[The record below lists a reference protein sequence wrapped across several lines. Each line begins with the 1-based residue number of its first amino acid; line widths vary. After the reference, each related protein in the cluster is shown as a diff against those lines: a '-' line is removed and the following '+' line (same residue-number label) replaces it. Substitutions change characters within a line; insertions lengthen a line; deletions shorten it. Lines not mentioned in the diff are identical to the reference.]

1 MDWPVLEALPPDE
14 RRTLAAGLRR
24 RAYRRDEV
32 IFHQGD
38 PADTLHL
45 IAAGHAGV
53 RVTLPGGEF
62 VVVAIFGPGDAFGEL
77 ALVGEPRP
85 RGATITALERCETLS
100 LGRDEFERLRTA
112 YPGVDRFLVDLLA
125 RRVEKLNTLLTE
137 ALFVP
142 AERRVLR
149 RILELCELYP
159 ADGQGIVIPVTQETL
174 ASLAGT
180 TRPTANQVLRRL
192 VAGGMVTVSRSQI
205 VVLDRAGLHRRAGQ
219 AG

>member
-1 MDWPVLEALPPDE
+1 MEWPVLASLPPDE

-32 IFHQGD
+32 IVHQGD

-45 IAAGHAGV
+45 IAAGHASV
-53 RVTLPGGEF
+53 RVTMPGGEY
-62 VVVAIFGPGDAFGEL
+62 VVVAILGPGDAFGEH
-77 ALVGEPRP
+77 ALVSGPQS
-85 RGATITALERCETLS
+85 RGATVVALDRCETLS
-100 LGRDEFERLRTA
+100 LGRNEFERLRTA

-125 RRVEKLNTLLTE
+125 RRVDKLNIYLLE

-149 RILELCELYP
+149 RLLELCELYP

-192 VAGGMVTVSRSQI
+192 VAAGIVKVSRSQV
-205 VVLDRAGLHRRAGQ
+205 VVLNRAGLHQRTGQ

>member
-1 MDWPVLEALPPDE
+1 MSLPWS
-14 RRTLAAGLRR
+14 
-24 RAYRRDEV
+24 
-32 IFHQGD
+32 D
-38 PADTLHL
+38 PS
-45 IAAGHAGV
+45 
-53 RVTLPGGEF
+53 P
-62 VVVAIFGPGDAFGEL
+62 
-77 ALVGEPRP
+77 GEPRWS
-85 RGATITALERCETLS
+85 RWNDAETLS

-112 YPGVDRFLVDLLA
+112 YPGVDRFLIDLLA
-125 RRVEKLNTLLTE
+125 RRVDRLNTYLLE

-149 RILELCELYP
+149 RLLELCELYP

-192 VAGGMVTVSRSQI
+192 VAIGIVTVSRSQI
-205 VVLDRAGLHRRAGQ
+205 VVLNRASLQERAGQ

>member
-1 MDWPVLEALPPDE
+1 MDWPVLASLPPDE

-32 IFHQGD
+32 IVHQGD
-38 PADTLHL
+38 PANTLHL
-45 IAAGHAGV
+45 IAAGHASV

-62 VVVAIFGPGDAFGEL
+62 VVVGILGSGDAFGER
-77 ALVGEPRP
+77 ALVGEPNS
-85 RGATITALERCETLS
+85 RGATVVSLERCETLS

-125 RRVEKLNTLLTE
+125 RRVDKLNTYLLET
-137 ALFVP
+137 LFVP

-149 RILELCELYP
+149 RLLELCELYP

-192 VAGGMVTVSRSQI
+192 VAGGIVTVSRSQI
-205 VVLDRAGLHRRAGQ
+205 VVLNRAGLRQRAGQ

>member
-1 MDWPVLEALPPDE
+1 MDWPVLASLPPDE

-45 IAAGHAGV
+45 IAAGRASV
-53 RVTLPGGEF
+53 RVTMPGGEF
-62 VVVAIFGPGDAFGEL
+62 VVVELFGPGDAFGEL
-77 ALVGEPRP
+77 ALVGRQS
-85 RGATITALERCETLS
+85 RRATVVALERCETLS

-112 YPGVDRFLVDLLA
+112 YPGVDRFLIDLLA
-125 RRVEKLNTLLTE
+125 RRVDRLNTYLLE

-149 RILELCELYP
+149 RLLELCELYP

-192 VAGGMVTVSRSQI
+192 VAIGIVTVSRSQI
-205 VVLDRAGLHRRAGQ
+205 VVLNRAGLQERAGQ

>member
-1 MDWPVLEALPPDE
+1 MDWPVLASLPADE

-32 IFHQGD
+32 IVHQGD

-45 IAAGHAGV
+45 IAAGHASV
-53 RVTLPGGEF
+53 RVTMRGGEF
-62 VVVAIFGPGDAFGEL
+62 VVVELLGPGDSFGEL
-77 ALVGEPRP
+77 ALVGPGSR
-85 RGATITALERCETLS
+85 RATVVALERCETLS

-112 YPGVDRFLVDLLA
+112 YPGVDRFLIDLLS
-125 RRVEKLNTLLTE
+125 RRVDKLNTYLLE

-149 RILELCELYP
+149 RLLELCELYP
-159 ADGQGIVIPVTQETL
+159 ADGQGIMIPVTQEML

-192 VAGGMVTVSRSQI
+192 VAGGIVTVSRSQI
-205 VVLDRAGLHRRAGQ
+205 VVLNRPGLHQRAGQ

>member
-1 MDWPVLEALPPDE
+1 MDWPVLESLPPDE

-32 IFHQGD
+32 IVHQGD

-45 IAAGHAGV
+45 IAAGHASV
-53 RVTLPGGEF
+53 RVTMPGGEY
-62 VVVAIFGPGDAFGEL
+62 VVVAILGPGDAFGEH
-77 ALVGEPRP
+77 ALVSGPTS
-85 RGATITALERCETLS
+85 RGATVVSLDRCETLS
-100 LGRDEFERLRTA
+100 LGRNEFERLRTA

-125 RRVEKLNTLLTE
+125 RRVDKLNIYLLE

-149 RILELCELYP
+149 RLLELCELYP

-192 VAGGMVTVSRSQI
+192 VAAGIVTVSRSQV
-205 VVLDRAGLHRRAGQ
+205 VVLNRAGLHQRAGQ

>member
-1 MDWPVLEALPPDE
+1 MDWPVLASLPADE

-32 IFHQGD
+32 IVHQGD

-45 IAAGHAGV
+45 IAAGHASV
-53 RVTLPGGEF
+53 RVTMPGGEY
-62 VVVAIFGPGDAFGEL
+62 VVVAILGPGDAFGEH
-77 ALVGEPRP
+77 ALVSGPQS
-85 RGATITALERCETLS
+85 RGATVVALDRCETLS
-100 LGRDEFERLRTA
+100 LGRNEFERLRTA

-125 RRVEKLNTLLTE
+125 RRVDKLNIYLLE

-149 RILELCELYP
+149 RLLELCELYP

-180 TRPTANQVLRRL
+180 NRAS
-192 VAGGMVTVSRSQI
+192 SR
-205 VVLDRAGLHRRAGQ
+205 
-219 AG
+219 

>member
-1 MDWPVLEALPPDE
+1 MDWPVLASLPPDE

-32 IFHQGD
+32 ICHQGD

-45 IAAGHAGV
+45 IAAGHASV
-53 RVTLPGGEF
+53 RVTMRGGEF
-62 VVVAIFGPGDAFGEL
+62 VVVAILGPGDTFGEL
-77 ALVGEPRP
+77 ALVGEPRA
-85 RGATITALERCETLS
+85 RGATVVALERCETLS

-112 YPGVDRFLVDLLA
+112 YPGVDRFLVDLLS
-125 RRVEKLNTLLTE
+125 RRVDKLNTRLLE
-137 ALFVP
+137 VLFVP
-142 AERRVLR
+142 AGRRVLR
-149 RILELCELYP
+149 RLLELCELYP
-159 ADGQGIVIPVTQETL
+159 ADGQGIVIPVTQEML

-192 VAGGMVTVSRSQI
+192 VADGMVTVSRSQI
-205 VVLDRAGLHRRAGQ
+205 VVLNRAGLHQRAGQ

>member
-1 MDWPVLEALPPDE
+1 MDWPVLASLPPDE

-45 IAAGHAGV
+45 IAAGHTGV
-53 RVTLPGGEF
+53 RVTLAGGEF

-85 RGATITALERCETLS
+85 RSATLVALERCETLS
-100 LGRDEFERLRTA
+100 LGRDEFERLRSA

-125 RRVEKLNTLLTE
+125 RRVDRLNNRLLE

-149 RILELCELYP
+149 RLLELCELYP
-159 ADGQGIVIPVTQETL
+159 ADGQGVVIPVTQETL

-180 TRPTANQVLRRL
+180 TRPTANQVLRRM
-192 VAGGMVTVSRSQI
+192 VAGGMLTVSRSQI
-205 VVLDRAGLHRRAGQ
+205 VVLDRAGLHQRAGQ
-219 AG
+219 AD

>member
-1 MDWPVLEALPPDE
+1 MDWPVLASLPPDE

-45 IAAGHAGV
+45 IAEGHAGV

-62 VVVAIFGPGDAFGEL
+62 VVVAILGPGDAFGEL

-85 RGATITALERCETLS
+85 RNATLVALERCETLS
-100 LGRDEFERLRTA
+100 LGRAEFERLRSA

-125 RRVEKLNTLLTE
+125 RRVDTLNNRLLE

-149 RILELCELYP
+149 RLLELCELYP

-180 TRPTANQVLRRL
+180 TRPTANQVLRRM
-192 VAGGMVTVSRSQI
+192 VAGGMLTVSRSQI
-205 VVLDRAGLHRRAGQ
+205 VVLDRAGLHQRAGQ
-219 AG
+219 AD

>member
-1 MDWPVLEALPPDE
+1 MDWPVLASLPPDE
-14 RRTLAAGLRR
+14 QRTLAAGLRR

-32 IFHQGD
+32 IVHQGD
-38 PADTLHL
+38 PADSMHL
-45 IAAGHAGV
+45 IAAGRASV
-53 RVTLPGGEF
+53 RVTMSGGEF
-62 VVVAIFGPGDAFGEL
+62 VVVELLGPGDAFGEL
-77 ALVGEPRP
+77 ALVGPQSR
-85 RGATITALERCETLS
+85 RATVVALERCETLS

-112 YPGVDRFLVDLLA
+112 YPGVDRFLIDLLA
-125 RRVEKLNTLLTE
+125 SRVDKLDTYLLE

-149 RILELCELYP
+149 RLLELCELYP

-192 VAGGMVTVSRSQI
+192 VAIGIVTVSRSQI
-205 VVLDRAGLHRRAGQ
+205 VVLNRAGLQERAGQ
-219 AG
+219 GG

>member
-1 MDWPVLEALPPDE
+1 
-14 RRTLAAGLRR
+14 
-24 RAYRRDEV
+24 
-32 IFHQGD
+32 
-38 PADTLHL
+38 
-45 IAAGHAGV
+45 
-53 RVTLPGGEF
+53 
-62 VVVAIFGPGDAFGEL
+62 VVVELLGPGDAFGEL
-77 ALVGEPRP
+77 ALVGPQSR
-85 RGATITALERCETLS
+85 RATVVALERCETLS

-112 YPGVDRFLVDLLA
+112 YPGVDRFLIDLLA
-125 RRVEKLNTLLTE
+125 RRVDRLNTYLLE

-149 RILELCELYP
+149 RLLELCELYP

-192 VAGGMVTVSRSQI
+192 VAIGIVTVSRSQI
-205 VVLDRAGLHRRAGQ
+205 VVLNRAGLQERAGQ

>member
-1 MDWPVLEALPPDE
+1 MDWPVLASLPPDE

-45 IAAGHAGV
+45 IAAGRASV
-53 RVTLPGGEF
+53 RVTMPGGEF
-62 VVVAIFGPGDAFGEL
+62 VVVELLGPGHAFGEL
-77 ALVGEPRP
+77 ALVGPQSR
-85 RGATITALERCETLS
+85 RATVVALERCETLS

-112 YPGVDRFLVDLLA
+112 YPGVDRFLIDLLA
-125 RRVEKLNTLLTE
+125 RRVDRLNTYLLE

-149 RILELCELYP
+149 RLLELCELYP

-192 VAGGMVTVSRSQI
+192 GAIGLVTVSRSQI
-205 VVLDRAGLHRRAGQ
+205 VVLNRASLQERAGQ

>member
-1 MDWPVLEALPPDE
+1 MDWPVLASLPPDE

-32 IFHQGD
+32 IVHQGD
-38 PADTLHL
+38 PANTLHL
-45 IAAGHAGV
+45 IAAGHASV

-62 VVVAIFGPGDAFGEL
+62 VVVGILGSGDAFGER
-77 ALVGEPRP
+77 ALVGEPNS
-85 RGATITALERCETLS
+85 RGATVVALERCETLS

-125 RRVEKLNTLLTE
+125 RRVDKLNTYLLET
-137 ALFVP
+137 LFVP

-149 RILELCELYP
+149 RLLELCELYP

-205 VVLDRAGLHRRAGQ
+205 VVLNRAGLRQRAGQ

>member
-1 MDWPVLEALPPDE
+1 MDWPVLASLPPDE

-32 IFHQGD
+32 IFHEGD

-45 IAAGHAGV
+45 IAAGHASV
-53 RVTLPGGEF
+53 RVTMPGGEY
-62 VVVAIFGPGDAFGEL
+62 VVVAIHGPGDAFGEH
-77 ALVGEPRP
+77 ALVGGPQS
-85 RGATITALERCETLS
+85 RGATVVALDRCETLS

-125 RRVEKLNTLLTE
+125 RRVDKLNTKLLE

-149 RILELCELYP
+149 RLLELCELYP
-159 ADGQGIVIPVTQETL
+159 ADGRGIVIPVTQETL

-192 VAGGMVTVSRSQI
+192 SAAGIVTVSRSQ
-205 VVLDRAGLHRRAGQ
+205 VLVLDRAGLHQRAGQ
-219 AG
+219 AR

>member
-1 MDWPVLEALPPDE
+1 MDWPVLASLPPDE

-32 IFHQGD
+32 IVHQGD
-38 PADTLHL
+38 PANTLHL
-45 IAAGHAGV
+45 IAAGHASV

-62 VVVAIFGPGDAFGEL
+62 VVVGILGPGDAFGER
-77 ALVGEPRP
+77 ALVGEPNS
-85 RGATITALERCETLS
+85 RGATVVSLERCETLS
-100 LGRDEFERLRTA
+100 LARDEFERLRTA

-125 RRVEKLNTLLTE
+125 RRVDKLNTYLVET
-137 ALFVP
+137 LFVP

-149 RILELCELYP
+149 RLLELCELYP

-205 VVLDRAGLHRRAGQ
+205 VVLNRAGLRQRAGQ